1 MGKGMQTMRWAI
13 SPRTRDYIEVT
24 KPRESSL
31 LTFIGI
37 SAVVIAAGG
46 QFPWDKL
53 LLVALTLLLA
63 SAGANGLTNYLDR
76 NLDAR
81 MERTRR
87 RALPSGRI
95 NPPEKVLPILLG
107 LVVVGLGLSWILHP
121 YVFAGDLVGTVAA
134 AIWRKRWTCVFQ
146 QDFIA
151 SCSPVLMGWLS
162 IEPAFSWELF
172 RLCLLVSIWL
182 PIHLWSVML
191 SQDKDFY
198 RAGITYFPINQKP
211 NHVIRL
217 LVGLGLALYIASMS
231 LYFMGDFSWLYLI
244 LANLMGGALLYTSL
258 RLAFTGA
265 SQDSWR
271 LYKLSS
277 FPYLGII
284 FLGMILD
291 VCLL

>member
-1 MGKGMQTMRWAI
+1 MQTMRWAI

-121 YVFAGDLVGTVAA
+121 YVFAADLVGTVAA
-134 AIWRKRWTCVFQ
+134 VIWRKRWTCVFPQ
-146 QDFIA
+146 GIIA